1 MPHQG
6 RDRPHIA
13 RMTPA
18 SATTHSVTFWRL
30 QLLGWAAFW
39 VAMAGSRVGR
49 FPLTYM
55 VASKGAM
62 AAIGLAYTAL
72 LLRPLYRRLLRD
84 DPPLGRT
91 IVVTAVASYLV
102 AVLWT
107 ATHSITD
114 IYIERAFLSSDAR
127 ISNVWQI
134 FGGTLYD
141 AFAILAWSVLYVGIK
156 SQQALYVERERS
168 LRAEALT
175 HAARLDAL
183 RTQLNPHFLFNA
195 LNAISTLVV
204 DGRSTEAATMI
215 ARLADLLR
223 STLERPQN
231 DEVPLSAELDLVRG
245 YLDIEQVRLGD
256 RLSVEVLVDA
266 RAMNGRV
273 PSLLLLPLVEN
284 AVRHAIAPR
293 EQGGRIVV
301 TATHTSGRLRISVDD
316 DGPGLVT
323 HPNGTGIGLANT
335 RERLMHR
342 YGADQTLVLEQS
354 PLRGLRVHIDLPY
367 HE

>member
-1 MPHQG
+1 
-6 RDRPHIA
+6 
-13 RMTPA
+13 MTPA

-39 VAMAGSRVGR
+39 LAMAGSRVGR
-49 FPLTYM
+49 IPLSYM

-91 IVVTAVASYLV
+91 IVVSAVASYLV
-102 AVLWT
+102 SGLWT
-107 ATHSITD
+107 GTHSLTD
-114 IYIERAFLSSDAR
+114 VHIERALLATDAH
-127 ISNVWQI
+127 IANFWQV

-141 AFAILAWSVLYVGIK
+141 AFAIFAWSVLYVGIK
-156 SQQALYVERERS
+156 HQQALHAERERS
-168 LRAEALT
+168 LRAEALV

-183 RTQLNPHFLFNA
+183 RVQLNPHFLFNA

-223 STLERPQN
+223 STLERPVN
-231 DEVPLSAELDLVRG
+231 DEVTLSEELELVRR
-245 YLDIEQVRLGD
+245 YLDIEQVRLGE
-256 RLSVEVLVDA
+256 RLQVDLA
-266 RAMNGRV
+266 IDASAMTGRV
-273 PSLLLLPLVEN
+273 PSLLLQPIVEN

-293 EQGGRIVV
+293 ELGGQIVV
-301 TATHTSGRLRISVDD
+301 TAKHTDGRLCLSVDD
-316 DGPGLVT
+316 DGPGLAAP
-323 HPNGTGIGLANT
+323 PNGTGIGLANT
-335 RERLMHR
+335 RERLIHR
-342 YGADQTLVLEQS
+342 YGADHQFVLEAS
-354 PLRGLRVHIDLPY
+354 PLRGLRVRIDLPY

>member
-1 MPHQG
+1 
-6 RDRPHIA
+6 
-13 RMTPA
+13 
-18 SATTHSVTFWRL
+18 
-30 QLLGWAAFW
+30 
-39 VAMAGSRVGR
+39 MAGSRVGR
-49 FPLTYM
+49 FPLSYM
-55 VASKGAM
+55 LASKFAM
-62 AAIGLAYTAL
+62 AAIGFVYTGL

-91 IVVTAVASYLV
+91 IVVTTVASYLV

-107 ATHSITD
+107 GTHSLVD
-114 IYIERAFLSSDAR
+114 IYIERAFLSPDAH
-127 ISNVWQI
+127 ISNFWQV

-156 SQQALYVERERS
+156 HQQALHAERERS
-168 LRAEALT
+168 LRAEALV

-183 RTQLNPHFLFNA
+183 RQQLNPHFLFNA

-204 DGRSTEAATMI
+204 EGRSAEAATMI

-223 STLERPQN
+223 STLERPPN
-231 DEVPLSAELDLVRG
+231 DEVPLSAELHLVRQ

-256 RLSVEVLVDA
+256 RLRVEVDVDA
-266 RAMNGRV
+266 SAMNGRV
-273 PSLLLLPLVEN
+273 PSLLLQPIVEN

-301 TATHTSGRLRISVDD
+301 TAKHSGGRLFLSVDD
-316 DGPGLVT
+316 DGPGLST
-323 HPNGTGIGLANT
+323 KADGNGIGLANT
-335 RERLMHR
+335 RERLVHL
-342 YGADQTLVLEQS
+342 YGVDHEFALEES
-354 PLRGLRVHIDLPY
+354 PLRGLRVRIDLPY